1 MAPRSSK
8 KGHNVNS
15 STVVGSINLRTFWAR
30 RNEVFS
36 HPWTMAVNEPLGA
49 ILAYAAYLV
58 HLSPNQVTILSLLA
72 STLGAAAYYYLPG
85 TYSASLVLLLLFQVA
100 YGLDCADG
108 QLARRTNTCSSFG
121 KWLDIAVDFAGTLT
135 IPFAM
140 GAYGAAHSRGQ
151 LVACYFVGGLA
162 LAYAQVVLLFTYSMK
177 RIAGIPGATRVSLAR
192 KVYRF
197 ANDTGF
203 FLFLIVAVRGSAVAI
218 LAVLFTY
225 AIMQLYTAIY
235 VAYKMEASK

>member
-1 MAPRSSK
+1 
-8 KGHNVNS
+8 VNN

-36 HPWTMAVNEPLGA
+36 HPWTMAVNEPVGA
-49 ILAYAAYLV
+49 ILAYAAYCV
-58 HLSPNQVTILSLLA
+58 HLSPNQVTILSLLV
-72 STLGAAAYYYLPG
+72 STLSAAAYYYLPG
-85 TYSASLVLLLLFQVA
+85 TYGASLVLFLLFQIA

-108 QLARRTNTCSSFG
+108 QLARGTNTCSSFG
-121 KWLDIAVDFAGTLT
+121 KWLDIAVDLAGTLT

-140 GAYGAAHSRGQ
+140 AAYGAAHSKGQ
-151 LVACYFVGGLA
+151 LVAFYFVGGLA

-177 RIAGIPGATRVSLAR
+177 RIIGIPGATQVSLTR
-192 KVYRF
+192 KIYRF

-203 FLFLIVAVRGSAVAI
+203 FLFLIVPVRRSAAAI

-225 AIMQLYTAIY
+225 ALMQLYTAIY
-235 VAYKMEASK
+235 VARKIELSK